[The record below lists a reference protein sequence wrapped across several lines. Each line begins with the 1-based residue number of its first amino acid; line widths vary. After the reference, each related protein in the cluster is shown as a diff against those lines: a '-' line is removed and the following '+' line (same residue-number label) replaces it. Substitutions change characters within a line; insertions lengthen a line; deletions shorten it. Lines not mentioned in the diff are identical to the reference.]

1 VRVYIVWVKSLI
13 VRVTRPL
20 PETTDVTWNP
30 QPVHHGTKYTG
41 IVEQLRTAIQT
52 GELRPG
58 DRLPTHRALAG
69 ALGVTISTVTQ
80 AYAEAA
86 RAHLIGGE
94 VGRGTFVLSNSAD
107 AQLFAATALI
117 TPTGSTSS
125 VDLSANTPAIDRR
138 STALV
143 DGITELATR
152 GSLTEGYPSGAT
164 LLRGRLAMAE
174 LLRRGRVDRREH
186 EIVLTAGA
194 QHALLVTLLLLCGPG
209 SRVLAEEL
217 TFPGLKSVAR
227 QLRIELIPVRAD
239 SHGIVPDDLDRQA
252 KRSSASALVC
262 VPALQNPTGAS
273 MNDERLHAVAAVA
286 RRRNMILIEDD
297 VYRALTNCE
306 SLSSVA
312 PERTVL
318 ITSVSKTV
326 EPALRLGAIAGPVD
340 LIGPLAK
347 EAHLSTWMAATASVE
362 LFARWC
368 VDGTAQ
374 RRVAWQ
380 RAEVMARWRMAE
392 SVFGDSALIPSP
404 HRFIPLTRSPD
415 RAVDDLAAAG
425 VVAVSS
431 TALGVGPHPRKGI
444 RLSLTAAPSRQ
455 ALRLALGRV
464 RSTLGSRID
473 EG

>member
-1 VRVYIVWVKSLI
+1 MRVVEGATVNWK
-13 VRVTRPL
+13 
-20 PETTDVTWNP
+20 PE
-30 QPVHHGTKYTG
+30 PVHHGTKYTG
-41 IVEQLRTAIQT
+41 IVDQLRRAIQT
-52 GELRPG
+52 GELRAG
-58 DRLPTHRALAG
+58 DRLPTHRALATS
-69 ALGVTISTVTQ
+69 LGVTISTVTQ

-94 VGRGTFVLSNSAD
+94 VGRGTFVLSDSAD
-107 AQLFAATALI
+107 AQLFAATASI
-117 TPTGSTSS
+117 TSTRSTGSI
-125 VDLSANTPAIDRR
+125 DLSANTPTVDRR

-152 GSLTEGYPSGAT
+152 GPLTEGYPSGAT
-164 LLRGRLAMAE
+164 LLRARLAMAE

-194 QHALLVTLLLLCGPG
+194 QHALLVALLSLCGPG

-227 QLRIELIPVRAD
+227 QLRIELIPVRVD
-239 SHGIVPDDLDRQA
+239 DHGIVPDDLDRQA
-252 KRSSASALVC
+252 KRSSAAALVC

-273 MNDERLHAVAAVA
+273 MDEERLRAIAAVA
-286 RRRNMILIEDD
+286 RRRNLILIEDD
-297 VYRALTNCE
+297 VYRALTNCS
-306 SLSSVA
+306 SLTSVV

-318 ITSVSKTV
+318 ITSVSKTI

-340 LIGPLAK
+340 LIGSLVK
-347 EAHLSTWMAATASVE
+347 EAHLSTWMTSTPSLE
-362 LFARWC
+362 LLARWC
-368 VDGTAQ
+368 ADGTAQ

-380 RAEVMARWRMAE
+380 RAEVTARWRMAE
-392 SVFGDSALIPSP
+392 SVLGASELIPSP

-415 RAVDDLAAAG
+415 RAVDDLAAVG

-444 RLSLTAAPSRQ
+444 RLSLTAAPNRQ
-455 ALRLALGRV
+455 TLRRALGKV

-473 EG
+473 ER